1 MKNKGKRVVLTA
13 VLVIFAMLMT
23 ACGTSSTTGEKTASP
38 TTTAPQVGGNLVVG
52 LTGDPYNLAPWVS
65 NDMNA
70 TIIMNLALPNL
81 MDTDDSGKKI
91 PWIMKD
97 YKISDDAKVY
107 TVTIPD
113 NLKWHDGVPFTTE
126 DLAFTAKYLVDKKL
140 GFGGDMYAGV
150 EKTEIVDPTTIN
162 YYLKEPQVNFLS
174 QIGFWVP
181 IMPKHIYESVDDPM
195 NFQFNGVGYGP
206 YKLKEYKK
214 GEYYTFERVADW
226 PLANDGKG
234 AYLENITFRVFPDA
248 NALILAMKN
257 GEVNVSGSSIPVAAQ
272 KQLEASGDQ
281 FGVKRINSLG
291 FGYFGFSYKNELLK
305 DFNVRKAIAMTIDR
319 DALVNTAIQGGA
331 VKMET
336 PISPVFT
343 DLVKSDIKFP
353 GFDIEGAKNVLK
365 DAGYADKDNDGVL
378 ESPSGKKLEFDLIYR
393 TTTANIDAI
402 ANVFKANAETAGFK
416 INLKAVDPATYTDK
430 VVKQHNFDI
439 NVIDWGAIDDADS
452 SLGTIYLSDASL
464 NFMDYK
470 NEKIDEL
477 IKKSEVEPS
486 YEKRIELMNEFQ
498 KEYINE
504 LPTINTWVRVNA
516 YGYSKNFE
524 GWDLAPGNFGLL
536 NSKYI
541 VNVYKVK

>member
-1 MKNKGKRVVLTA
+1 MYLKRKTVVLTA
-13 VLVIFAMLMT
+13 VLAILSLLLT
-23 ACGTSSTTGEKTASP
+23 ACGTSATSGEATTNSGTKT
-38 TTTAPQVGGNLVVG
+38 PQVGGNLVVG

-70 TIIMNLALPNL
+70 SLMMNIALPNL

-97 YKISDDAKVY
+97 YTVSDDAKVY
-107 TVTIPD
+107 TITIPD

-126 DLAFTAKYLVDKKL
+126 DLAFTAKYLVDNKL
-140 GFGGDMYAGV
+140 GFGGDMYSGV
-150 EKTEIVDPTTIN
+150 EKIEIVDPTTIE
-162 YYLKEPQVNFLS
+162 YYLKKPQVNFLS

-181 IMPKHIYESVDDPM
+181 IMPKHIYENVDDPM

-214 GEYYTFERVADW
+214 GEYYTFERVPDW
-226 PLANDGKG
+226 PLANEGKG
-234 AYLENITFRVFPDA
+234 AYLDTITFRVFSDA

-257 GEVNVSGSSIPVAAQ
+257 GEINVSGSSIPVASQ
-272 KQLEASGDQ
+272 KQLEASGEQ
-281 FGVKRINSLG
+281 FGVERVNSLG
-291 FGYFGFSYKNELLK
+291 YGYFGFSYKNELLQ

-336 PISPVFT
+336 PISPVFK

-353 GFDIEGAKNVLK
+353 GFDIEGAKKVLK

-378 ESPSGKKLEFDLIYR
+378 EAPTGKKLEFDLIYR

-402 ANVFKANAETAGFK
+402 ANIFKANAEEAGFK

-439 NVIDWGAIDDADS
+439 NVIDWGTIDDADS
-452 SLGTIYLSDASL
+452 SLGTIYLSSAAL

-470 NEKIDEL
+470 NDKIDDL
-477 IKKSEVEPS
+477 ISKSEVEPN
-486 YEKRIELMNEFQ
+486 YEKRVELMNEFQ
-498 KEYINE
+498 KEYVNE
-504 LPTINTWVRVNA
+504 LPTVNTWVRVNA

-524 GWDLAPGNFGLL
+524 GWGLAPGNLGLL

>member
-1 MKNKGKRVVLTA
+1 MKHKGKRIVLTA
-13 VLVIFAMLMT
+13 VLAIFSLLMT
-23 ACGTSSTTGEKTASP
+23 ACGTSSTTGGE
-38 TTTAPQVGGNLVVG
+38 TTTPVTKGPQVGGNLVVG

-70 TIIMNLALPNL
+70 SVMMNIALPNL
-81 MDTDDSGKKI
+81 MDTDDSAKKI
-91 PWIMKD
+91 PSIMKE
-97 YKISDDAKVY
+97 YKVSDDAKVY

-126 DLAFTAKYLVDKKL
+126 DLAFTAQYLVDKKL

-162 YYLKEPQVNFLS
+162 YHLKEPQVNFLS
-174 QIGFWVP
+174 QVGFWVP
-181 IMPKHIYESVDDPM
+181 IMPKHIYENVEDPM

-353 GFDIEGAKNVLK
+353 GFDIEGAKKVLK

-402 ANVFKANAETAGFK
+402 ANVFKSNAETAGFK

-439 NVIDWGAIDDADS
+439 NVIDWGTIDDADS
-452 SLGTIYLSDASL
+452 SLGTIYLSNASL
-464 NFMDYK
+464 NFMDFK
-470 NEKIDEL
+470 NEKIDDL

-498 KEYINE
+498 KEYVNE

-524 GWDLAPGNFGLL
+524 GWDLAPGNLGLL

-541 VNVYKVK
+541 VNVYQVK

>member
-1 MKNKGKRVVLTA
+1 MHFKRKMVVLTA
-13 VLVIFAMLMT
+13 VLAMISLLLT
-23 ACGTSSTTGEKTASP
+23 ACGTSTTPSGTSASAAKT
-38 TTTAPQVGGNLVVG
+38 PQVGGNLVVG

-70 TIIMNLALPNL
+70 SLMMNIALPNL

-97 YKISDDAKVY
+97 YKASDDAKVY

-113 NLKWHDGVPFTTE
+113 NLKWHDGVPFTAD
-126 DLAFTAKYLVDKKL
+126 DLAFTAKYVVDKKL
-140 GFGGDMYAGV
+140 GFGGDMYSGV
-150 EKTEIVDPTTIN
+150 EKTEVVNPTTIK
-162 YYLKEPQVNFLS
+162 YYLKKPQVNFLS

-181 IMPKHIYESVDDPM
+181 IMPKHIYEKVDDPM
-195 NFQFNGVGYGP
+195 SFQFNGVGYGP

-214 GEYYTFERVADW
+214 GEYYTFERVSDW
-226 PLANDGKG
+226 PLANNGKG
-234 AYLENITFRVFPDA
+234 AYLETITFRVFPDA

-257 GEVNVSGSSIPVAAQ
+257 GEVNVSGSAIPVAAQ
-272 KQLEASGDQ
+272 KQLEATADK

-331 VKMET
+331 IKMET
-336 PISPVFT
+336 PISPVFK

-353 GFDIEGAKNVLK
+353 AFDIEGAKKVLQ
-365 DAGYADKDNDGVL
+365 DAGYVDKDNDGVR
-378 ESPSGKKLEFDLIYR
+378 EAPSGKKLEFDLIYR
-393 TTTANIDAI
+393 TTSANIDAI
-402 ANVFKANAETAGFK
+402 ANVFKANAEKAGLK

-439 NVIDWGAIDDADS
+439 NVIDWGTIDDADS
-452 SLGTIYLSDASL
+452 SLGTIYLSNASL

-470 NEKIDEL
+470 NVKIDDL
-477 IKKSEVEPS
+477 IKKSEVEPN
-486 YEKRIELMNEFQ
+486 YDKRVELMNEFQ
-498 KEYINE
+498 KEYVKE
-504 LPTINTWVRVNA
+504 LPTVNTWVRVNA
-516 YGYSKNFE
+516 YGYSKDYE
-524 GWDLAPGNFGLL
+524 GWGLAPGNFGLL

-541 VNVYKVK
+541 INVFKVK